1 MYIRKA
7 FGYGGGSKRRLKSG
21 KSTLHSDE
29 TTFSGWFIT
38 AFLGVR
44 SGDLKNIPSG
54 LNVVP
59 LTICSPGCGTQE
71 QSALVAGV
79 TGYTVTEW
87 EVTDPLTNTRYP
99 SVQPAHGWGLLM
111 KADSVFT

>member
-1 MYIRKA
+1 MNIERA
-7 FGYGGGSKRRLKSG
+7 FGSGGGSKRRLKSG
-21 KSTLHSDE
+21 KCKSNLG

-38 AFLGVR
+38 AFLGMR
-44 SGDLKNIPSG
+44 SGDLMNIPSG

-59 LTICSPGCGTQE
+59 LTICSPGCVIEE

-79 TGYTVTEW
+79 TGYI
-87 EVTDPLTNTRYP
+87 VTDPLTDTSYP

-111 KADSVFT
+111 KEDSVFN

>member
-1 MYIRKA
+1 MNIRKA
-7 FGYGGGSKRRLKSG
+7 FGSGGGSKRQLKSG
-21 KSTLHSDE
+21 KIKSNPG

-38 AFLGVR
+38 AFLGVW
-44 SGDLKNIPSG
+44 SGDLKDIPSG

-87 EVTDPLTNTRYP
+87 EVTDPLTNISYP
-99 SVQPAHGWGLLM
+99 SVQPVHGWGLFM
-111 KADSVFT
+111 KEFSVFT

>member
-21 KSTLHSDE
+21 KSKSNSG
-29 TTFSGWFIT
+29 TTFNGWFVYD
-38 AFLGVR
+38 FLGNWGADV
-44 SGDLKNIPSG
+44 GV
-54 LNVVP
+54 NVVP
-59 LTICSPGCGTQE
+59 LTICSPGCVIEE

-87 EVTDPLTNTRYP
+87 EVTDPLTNISYP
-99 SVQPAHGWGLLM
+99 SVQPAHGWGLFM
-111 KADSVFT
+111 KEFSVFT

>member
-1 MYIRKA
+1 M
-7 FGYGGGSKRRLKSG
+7 
-21 KSTLHSDE
+21 D
-29 TTFSGWFIT
+29 
-38 AFLGVR
+38 
-44 SGDLKNIPSG
+44 IPSG

-59 LTICSPGCGTQE
+59 LTITDGAIEE

-87 EVTDPLTNTRYP
+87 EVTEPFTFTRYP

>member
-1 MYIRKA
+1 MT
-7 FGYGGGSKRRLKSG
+7 FGSGGGSKRQLKSG
-21 KSTLHSDE
+21 KIKSNPG

-44 SGDLKNIPSG
+44 SGNLKDIPSG
-54 LNVVP
+54 VNVVP
-59 LTICSPGCGTQE
+59 LTITDGVTEE

-87 EVTDPLTNTRYP
+87 EVTDPLTNISYP
-99 SVQPAHGWGLLM
+99 SVQPVHG
-111 KADSVFT
+111 